1 VKKGETIMDFLNNEF
16 VATIIYAILALVL
29 MFVGYKV
36 FDMITPYNFAEEI
49 KEKNPAVGA
58 VIAGIFIAVAI
69 IIKAAIA

>member
-1 VKKGETIMDFLNNEF
+1 MEILNNEF

-29 MFVGYKV
+29 MFVGYKI
-36 FDMITPYNFAEEI
+36 FDMITPYKFAEEI

>member
-1 VKKGETIMDFLNNEF
+1 MEIFNNEY
-16 VATIIYAILALVL
+16 VSTIVYAVLALAL
-29 MFVGYKV
+29 MFVGYKI

>member
-1 VKKGETIMDFLNNEF
+1 MEFFNNEF
-16 VATIIYAILALVL
+16 IATIIYAILALVL
-29 MFVGYKV
+29 MFVGYKI

>member
-1 VKKGETIMDFLNNEF
+1 MDFLNNEF

-36 FDMITPYNFAEEI
+36 FDIITPYNFAEEI

>member
-1 VKKGETIMDFLNNEF
+1 MDFLNNEF
-16 VATIIYAILALVL
+16 VSTIIYAILALVL
-29 MFVGYKV
+29 MFVGYKI
-36 FDMITPYNFAEEI
+36 FDIITPYKFAEEI